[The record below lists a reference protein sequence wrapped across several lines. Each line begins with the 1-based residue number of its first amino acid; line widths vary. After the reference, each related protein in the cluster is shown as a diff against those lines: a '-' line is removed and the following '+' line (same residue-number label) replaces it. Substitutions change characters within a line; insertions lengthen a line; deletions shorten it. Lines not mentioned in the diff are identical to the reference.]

1 MKGIDI
7 SMHNGNINFD
17 AVKSDGVEVII
28 IKATEGVQ
36 YIDPKFESYYSQAKD
51 KFNIGFYHFMS
62 EKTDPARQAEDFWN
76 AIKDKSYNVKP
87 VLDIET
93 NNRGRSREEISNRC
107 IQFLDRFKQLSGI
120 DCIIYT
126 GGYFGRDLLDNR
138 VKQYGGWIAHYG
150 VDKPMD
156 TGFTIVGHQFTE
168 NGRIAGISGDCD
180 VNNFYEGILLNSTV
194 SNNNNVSGPTKI
206 EQLQPLL
213 GVNVTGS
220 WNDET
225 EAAAKDVFLKMN
237 NDNNSELVK
246 WVQSRLG
253 CKPDGI
259 FGPITRDSVIGWQ
272 SKQGLKVDGIVGI
285 NTIKSLALY

>member
-17 AVKSDGVEVII
+17 AVKSDGVEIII

-120 DCIIYT
+120 DCVIYT

-168 NGRIAGISGDCD
+168 NGRIAGISGNCD
-180 VNNFYEGILLNSTV
+180 VNNFYESIFLSSPV
-194 SNNNNVSGPTKI
+194 INNNNGPTKI
-206 EQLQPLL
+206 QQLQALL
-213 GVNVTGS
+213 GVGVTGS

-225 EAAAKDVFLKMN
+225 EAIARGIILKQN
-237 NDNNSELVK
+237 NDNNAELVK

-259 FGPITRDSVIGWQ
+259 FGPITRDAVIGWQ
-272 SKQGLKVDGIVGI
+272 SNHGLQVDGIVGI